1 MFAAHFRAPEPM
13 SLLQGPCKT
22 SFVFIFLGP
31 IPFIRFSE
39 EELPPPPKL
48 GLSAECFLEWDD
60 RVADLRNSASL
71 QLRLPEGGSVG
82 SYLLVQQQTEP
93 HVFCSDSG
101 PRRFICE
108 ASSVSR
114 GCLASKTPDVPGMWR
129 YFCSEYGIVSK
140 EKKHLDRVQ
149 CGHMFFLFLSLLPPL
164 CLPPWLQVDFGGGTA
179 TTRNF

>member
-1 MFAAHFRAPEPM
+1 MFASHFHAPEPM

-22 SFVFIFLGP
+22 SFVFIFPGP
-31 IPFIRFSE
+31 IAFIRFSE
-39 EELPPPPKL
+39 EELTPPKL
-48 GLSAECFLEWDD
+48 GLSAECFLDWDD
-60 RVADLRNSASL
+60 RVADLRNSTSL
-71 QLRLPEGGSVG
+71 ELRLPESSSVG
-82 SYLLVQQQTEP
+82 SCLLVQQQTKP

-101 PRRFICE
+101 PRRFVSE

-114 GCLASKTPDVPGMWR
+114 GHPASKTPDVPGMWR

-149 CGHMFFLFLSLLPPL
+149 CGHTFFLFLSLLP